1 MCNTK
6 EFIKILS
13 KYNRSYEVISE
24 LLNHGWL
31 IRPVDTGACYGGYAF
46 CGKCF
51 DVVSWWVCPPPE
63 YDGDITVSVGLI
75 NSILKQRFE
84 EDAVKTVFMLKKVN
98 NKIKRVPVNIPL

>member
-1 MCNTK
+1 
-6 EFIKILS
+6 
-13 KYNRSYEVISE
+13 V
-24 LLNHGWL
+24 
-31 IRPVDTGACYGGYAF
+31 
-46 CGKCF
+46 
-51 DVVSWWVCPPPE
+51 VCPPPE